1 MLQQTPQVVK
11 NLIILNVLMYVL
23 AQVMGDAIAVP
34 LLAGTYPA
42 SPFFQ
47 PWQIITHMFMHGDL
61 SHIFFN
67 MFALFMFGSQL
78 ERVWGPKR
86 FLNYYL
92 ACGLGAFFLHEV
104 VVGYGYFMDYG
115 TWFPT
120 AEALFPN
127 LGYSAAERAA
137 ARVFVPVVGAS
148 GAVYGVMVA
157 FAMLYPRTPIMLL
170 LLPPLEAR
178 YVVTGIIALDVL
190 LLNSGGNVAR
200 FVHLGGALGGYGLMK
215 FRQKG
220 GDLSLIP
227 RYFDYLYTTYLSKI
241 LSPMFALFNGS
252 GKTKKTGSSTKS
264 SMYSWRSNQTQPNRK
279 RTATRRGTAP
289 NINGVSDAEILEEVE
304 QSELDT
310 ILDKISKSGYNA
322 LSKQEKK
329 TLFELSKRKEP

>member
-1 MLQQTPQVVK
+1 MPVAIRAIIGINTAIFFAQILSSFFGISLIQWFAFVPDPITVV
-11 NLIILNVLMYVL
+11 
-23 AQVMGDAIAVP
+23 
-34 LLAGTYPA
+34 T
-42 SPFFQ
+42 Q
-47 PWQIITHMFMHGDL
+47 PWRLFTYMFTHSLLNPFHF
-61 SHIFFN
+61 IFN
-67 MFALFMFGSQL
+67 MLWLWWMGRPVEETIGAHSFFSI
-78 ERVWGPKR
+78 
-86 FLNYYL
+86 Y
-92 ACGLGAFFLHEV
+92 LGAGLI
-104 VVGYGYFMDYG
+104 G
-115 TWFPT
+115 
-120 AEALFPN
+120 ALIDVIVSLLGVPN
-127 LGYSAAERAA
+127 
-137 ARVFVPVVGAS
+137 PVIGAS

-220 GDLSLIP
+220 GDISLIP
-227 RYFDYLYTTYLSKI
+227 RYFDYLYSTHLSKI
-241 LSPMFALFNGS
+241 LSPLFALLNVS
-252 GKTKKTGSSTKS
+252 VKTKKDGRGVKS
-264 SMYSWRSNQTQPNRK
+264 SMHSWRANQTQSNRN
-279 RTATRRGTAP
+279 RTATRRGTAS
-289 NINGVSDAEILEEVE
+289 NTAGVSDAEILEEVE

>member
-1 MLQQTPQVVK
+1 MAYDSFGSSVKRGFLAMPVAIRAIIGINTAIFFAQILSSFIGISLIQWFAFVPDPITVV
-11 NLIILNVLMYVL
+11 
-23 AQVMGDAIAVP
+23 
-34 LLAGTYPA
+34 T
-42 SPFFQ
+42 Q
-47 PWQIITHMFMHGDL
+47 PWRLFTYMFTHSLLNPFHF
-61 SHIFFN
+61 IFN
-67 MFALFMFGSQL
+67 MLWLWWMGRPVEETIGAHSFFSI
-78 ERVWGPKR
+78 
-86 FLNYYL
+86 Y
-92 ACGLGAFFLHEV
+92 LGAGLI
-104 VVGYGYFMDYG
+104 G
-115 TWFPT
+115 
-120 AEALFPN
+120 ALIDVIVSLLGVPN
-127 LGYSAAERAA
+127 
-137 ARVFVPVVGAS
+137 PVIGAS

-220 GDLSLIP
+220 GDISLIP
-227 RYFDYLYTTYLSKI
+227 RYFDYLYSTHLSKI
-241 LSPMFALFNGS
+241 LSPLFALLNVS
-252 GKTKKTGSSTKS
+252 VKTNKDGRGVKS
-264 SMYSWRSNQTQPNRK
+264 SMHSWRANQTQSNRN
-279 RTATRRGTAP
+279 RTATRRGTAS
-289 NINGVSDAEILEEVE
+289 NTAGVSDAEILEEVE